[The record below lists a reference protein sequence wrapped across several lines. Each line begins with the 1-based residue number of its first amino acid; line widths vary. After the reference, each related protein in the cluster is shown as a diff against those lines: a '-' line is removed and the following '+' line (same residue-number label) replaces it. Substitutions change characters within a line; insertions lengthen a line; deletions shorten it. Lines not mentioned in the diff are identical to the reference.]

1 MYVCVW
7 YICRHESYDNPANYL
22 NISISSIQ
30 PLESSQRPT
39 FRPKKRKHHPSGTN
53 VSGLSISDH
62 VVEKPFTAT
71 LVSYNLREAVKL
83 PYGEDINQ
91 WLAIHTI
98 DFYNQVNVL
107 YATLKEFCTTTT
119 CPIMNAGSLYE
130 YRWADGIA
138 IKKPIT
144 VSAPEYVGYLMNWIV
159 TQIDNETIFPQTPE
173 ATFPPNF
180 KDFVKVILKRLF
192 RVYAHIY
199 HCHFQNVVNL
209 KEEAHLNT
217 CFEHLVLFTSEYQL
231 IDEAEMEPLKEL
243 VGEVLKP

>member
-1 MYVCVW
+1 MGTRDWSRDQSRDIKTNNNLRLATCDQSQVACYATTKRTT
-7 YICRHESYDNPANYL
+7 ICDLRSGRRHESYENPANYL

-39 FRPKKRKHHPSGTN
+39 FRPKKRKHHPSGSN

-83 PYGEDINQ
+83 PY
-91 WLAIHTI
+91 
-98 DFYNQVNVL
+98 
-107 YATLKEFCTTTT
+107 
-119 CPIMNAGSLYE
+119 
-130 YRWADGIA
+130 DGIA

-144 VSAPEYVGYLMNWIV
+144 VSAPEYVGYLMNWIA
-159 TQIDNETIFPQTPE
+159 TQIDNGTIFPQTPE
-173 ATFPPNF
+173 ATFPANF

-199 HCHFQNVVNL
+199 HCHFQKVVNL

-231 IDEAEMEPLKEL
+231 IDEAEMEPLSSWEKF
-243 VGEVLKP
+243 